1 MPATGRSHAVETS
14 VHHPLAPL
22 LRWLKDVTMRL
33 QAQRARTAL
42 LQEVVGLMLAAGID
56 AFIGNTSE
64 ELAMANLASLPTM
77 AVPLGT
83 QPLLN
88 AANSTRKFP
97 LSLGI
102 FGSPQTDANVGP
114 RSQDGPCHKHCAPAM
129 LYCRPACF
137 IQYLLIR
144 CLRRG
149 CCIHPQT
156 ACQWCICGWYSRAGC
171 LLLMILQPFLAC
183 QGWLYSCT
191 TG

>member
-88 AANSTRKFP
+88 AANSTRKLP

-114 RSQDGPCHKHCAPAM
+114 RSQDGPCHKHCAPA
-129 LYCRPACF
+129 
-137 IQYLLIR
+137 
-144 CLRRG
+144 
-149 CCIHPQT
+149 CCIADLP
-156 ACQWCICGWYSRAGC
+156 A
-171 LLLMILQPFLAC
+171 
-183 QGWLYSCT
+183 LYSICCSGAYGEGAAST
-191 TG
+191 LRLHVNGASVAGIAGQDACC